1 MESGAVAPELR
12 RACASWREAPEV
24 CKSFVSEARAC
35 RIEKATGRS
44 AQVRRLRTLANR
56 VARQRRA
63 ELHHRYLRYAVSS
76 TVGIDLKPGFAK
88 K

>member
-1 MESGAVAPELR
+1 MCIVERSARGLQVVCERGAG
-12 RACASWREAPEV
+12 
-24 CKSFVSEARAC
+24 VSHR
-35 RIEKATGRS
+35 KATGRS